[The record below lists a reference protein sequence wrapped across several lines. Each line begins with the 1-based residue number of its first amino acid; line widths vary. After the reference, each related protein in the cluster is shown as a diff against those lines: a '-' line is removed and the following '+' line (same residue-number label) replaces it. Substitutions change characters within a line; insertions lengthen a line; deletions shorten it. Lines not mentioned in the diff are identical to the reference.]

1 MNAILLNQSETI
13 NETTIMENLKGSTIE
28 SVTSDNK
35 SFTITANQNG
45 ETKQFV
51 VYYPLFVDEA
61 DI

>member
-13 NETTIMENLKGSTIE
+13 TSDNVMESLKGATIE